1 MQGARRPG
9 ARHRPRPQHA
19 TLARPRR
26 CRRSADKQCSP
37 GPGSEA
43 LACGTFNPAPSTY
56 SMGAG
61 AAVVVQPGL
70 FDAAG
75 DVLRVQP
82 SVAYDPNRNLICVF
96 NG

>member
-1 MQGARRPG
+1 
-9 ARHRPRPQHA
+9 
-19 TLARPRR
+19 
-26 CRRSADKQCSP
+26 
-37 GPGSEA
+37 
-43 LACGTFNPAPSTY
+43 
-56 SMGAG
+56 MGAG